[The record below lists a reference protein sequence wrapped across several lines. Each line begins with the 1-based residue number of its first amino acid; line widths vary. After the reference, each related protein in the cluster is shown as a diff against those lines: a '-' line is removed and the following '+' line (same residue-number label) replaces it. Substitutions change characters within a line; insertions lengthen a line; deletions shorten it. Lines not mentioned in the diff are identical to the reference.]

1 MAKKRLKTSHLDANQ
16 RYCRDGLLHQP
27 EGVTAAL
34 AVGGGGGAGQEG
46 GGPLTGKAGRAGV
59 VGRMSTALEVAL
71 LVTTVAIPLA
81 DGHGHLTLPPSRNGG
96 TLAKAADCL

>member
-1 MAKKRLKTSHLDANQ
+1 
-16 RYCRDGLLHQP
+16 
-27 EGVTAAL
+27 
-34 AVGGGGGAGQEG
+34 
-46 GGPLTGKAGRAGV
+46 
-59 VGRMSTALEVAL
+59 MSSALEVAL